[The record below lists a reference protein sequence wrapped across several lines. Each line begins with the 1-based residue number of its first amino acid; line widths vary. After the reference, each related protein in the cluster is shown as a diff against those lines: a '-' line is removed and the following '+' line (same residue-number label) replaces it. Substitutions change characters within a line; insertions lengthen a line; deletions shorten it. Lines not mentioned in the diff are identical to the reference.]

1 MKLLLTGAFKC
12 TDEQIEYL
20 KSLGHETV
28 FFGDEREK
36 LDFDVSDIEGVICNG
51 LFVYND
57 IEQFRSLKYIQL
69 TSAGFD
75 RVPMD
80 YINQHGIEI
89 HNARGVYSVPMAE
102 FALTGILQLVKQSRF
117 FYENQKQHVW
127 EKSRTLGELAGKTAV
142 IVGAGNIGAEV
153 AKRLMAFDVTVV
165 GIDITT
171 DQRPYFDK
179 IELLNNLDEQLK
191 AADIVVLTLPLTD
204 DTKGMFDKSKFDLM
218 KNSCIFVN
226 IARGQ
231 LVVEN
236 DLIDALKNK
245 KISGA
250 VLDVFETEPLE
261 KTSPLWDMDNVIITP
276 HNSFVG
282 EYNDNRML
290 DVIIGNL
297 GNYNYEY

>member
-20 KSLGHETV
+20 KSLGHEIV

-57 IEQFRSLKYIQL
+57 IEQFRNLKYIQL

-102 FALTGILQLVKQSRF
+102 FALTDILQLVKQSRF
-117 FYENQKQHVW
+117 FYENQKQHIW

-153 AKRLMAFDVTVV
+153 AKRLKAFDVTVV

-191 AADIVVLTLPLTD
+191 AADIIVLTLPLTD

-231 LVVEN
+231 LVVES
-236 DLIDALKNK
+236 DLIDALSNK
-245 KISGA
+245 KITGA
-250 VLDVFETEPLE
+250 VLDVFETEPLSKE
-261 KTSPLWDMDNVIITP
+261 SPLWDMDNVIITP

-282 EYNDNRML
+282 QNNNKRMFE
-290 DVIIGNL
+290 VMISNL
-297 GNYNYEY
+297 EENSNE

>member
-20 KSLGHETV
+20 KSLGHEIV

-36 LDFDVSDIEGVICNG
+36 LDFDASDIEGVICNG

-57 IEQFRSLKYIQL
+57 IEQFHSLKYIQL

-80 YINQHGIEI
+80 YIKEHGIEI
-89 HNARGVYSVPMAE
+89 HNAGGVYSIPMAE
-102 FALTGILQLVKQSRF
+102 FVLTGILQLVKQSRF
-117 FYENQKQHVW
+117 FYENQKQHIW

-153 AKRLMAFDVTVV
+153 AKRLKAFDVTVV

-179 IELLNNLDEQLK
+179 IELLNNIDEQLK

-231 LVVEN
+231 LVAES
-236 DLIDALKNK
+236 DLIYALKNK

-282 EYNDNRML
+282 QNNNKRMF
-290 DVIIGNL
+290 DVIISNL
-297 GNYNYEY
+297 ENYFNE

>member
-20 KSLGHETV
+20 ESLGHEIV

-57 IEQFRSLKYIQL
+57 IEQFHSLKYIQL

-102 FALTGILQLVKQSRF
+102 FVLTGILQLVKQSRF
-117 FYENQKQHVW
+117 FYENQKQHIW

-153 AKRLMAFDVTVV
+153 AKRLKAFDVTVV

-236 DLIDALKNK
+236 DLIDALNNK

-282 EYNDNRML
+282 VGNTERL
-290 DVIIGNL
+290 SKIIFENIVG
-297 GNYNYEY
+297 